1 MHLYFVNYLE
11 RCDKFMKVKIYI
23 MHSDKINYKENLYKP
38 LLEFGLM
45 KQFNLI
51 LPMSEKYIN
60 TYIKDLLNEIDI
72 IICDLT
78 NCNFLLKTEIK
89 MANKL
94 NKKIYY
100 IINSN
105 DKKVNK

>member
-60 TYIKDLLNEIDI
+60 DETLPLTDLD
-72 IICDLT
+72 
-78 NCNFLLKTEIK
+78 
-89 MANKL
+89 
-94 NKKIYY
+94 
-100 IINSN
+100 
-105 DKKVNK
+105 